1 MAKEKKPNVARTTGD
16 TSVFGIGG
24 PDKAAKTKAE
34 WDEWDRVQ
42 KQLEADRN
50 KGTEKKAFNEKETPK
65 TEPAKGSEK
74 EAPKSEPAKEPETT
88 TGVVE
93 PENDGY
99 EPNRYDS
106 KQRDDLES
114 QITKGGGKERPIR
127 GILPSFLLGDYGDI
141 SLASV
146 KSNERYN
153 IYEPDVSPDDTID
166 MSSVKKMKSDYSG
179 ISKNKLK
186 KINKDFAKSI
196 KDAGM
201 TISKPDEDGKVYLI
215 DRTGEKVYAFK
226 SKKDANNFVNNHYSL
241 AGIHPSSTYSVK
253 KGGESYG
260 FESKDE
266 AKNYAKQLNRE
277 SRKERLGAW
286 MEFLHRLSNS
296 AITDLNNLNS
306 DMAGEGRPY
315 QSLHSQDMAQRLKSN
330 NEMYYAN
337 EEGKNVDIRNLVK
350 QLNQQNLDRVL
361 STDMYK
367 NWSPDQRQAY
377 MAWAATKGAGPS
389 TELLLAIASGKT
401 TADSVARKW
410 NTRTKQE
417 LAKNSVEL
425 EALETAVKKALLDNR
440 ITEAQADVV
449 RELVAE
455 QLRSAKLTNNRQIQ
469 QMATSSV
476 DSIAKIIDSIIP
488 G

>member
-16 TSVFGIGG
+16 TNVFGIGG
-24 PDKAAKTKAE
+24 GIDKKAAKTKAE
-34 WDEWDRVQ
+34 WDEWNRVQ
-42 KQLEADRN
+42 KQLAKDRGEAVEEGPS
-50 KGTEKKAFNEKETPK
+50 KEKEAPK
-65 TEPAKGSEK
+65 SEPVK
-74 EAPKSEPAKEPETT
+74 EAPKSEPAKEPDTT
-88 TGVVE
+88 TPDVE
-93 PENDGY
+93 PENGGY

-114 QITKGGGKERPIR
+114 QITRGGGKERPIR

-166 MSSVKKMKSDYSG
+166 MSSVKKMKSDYS
-179 ISKNKLK
+179 SSTKKQLK
-186 KINKDFAKSI
+186 KINKDFARSI

-201 TISKPDEDGKVYLI
+201 TISKPDKDGKVYLI

-226 SKKDANNFVNNHYSL
+226 SKKDANKYINSHYSL
-241 AGIHPSSTYSVK
+241 AGIHPSSTYRVK

-260 FESKDE
+260 FGSKDE
-266 AKNYAKQLNRE
+266 AKDYAKQLNRE

-315 QSLHSQDMAQRLKSN
+315 QSLHSQDMTQRLKSN
-330 NEMYYAN
+330 NDMYYAN
-337 EEGKNVDIRNLVK
+337 EEGKNTNIRNLVN

-361 STDMYK
+361 STDMYQ